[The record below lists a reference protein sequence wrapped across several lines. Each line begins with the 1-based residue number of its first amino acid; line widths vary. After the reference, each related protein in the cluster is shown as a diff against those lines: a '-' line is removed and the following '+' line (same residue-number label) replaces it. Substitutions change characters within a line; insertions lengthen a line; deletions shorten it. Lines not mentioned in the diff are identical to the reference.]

1 MGSGIAYATP
11 KFNDVII
18 RRNSMKKKTW
28 KKKWKKPKPDK
39 KTKMELKDTF
49 LFKKLNRY
57 FGISE

>member
-1 MGSGIAYATP
+1 MNWIKCHKTFNSICMGSGIANATP

-39 KTKMELKDTF
+39 
-49 LFKKLNRY
+49 
-57 FGISE
+57 